1 MNIFH
6 VASLQENSGISKM
19 VCDDEGRVA
28 KSPHNTSPSEARRAI
43 RVRTFLQA
51 RISYGDGA
59 ISTECTV
66 SQLSDVGARLTL
78 ASTIALPDLF
88 DIAIPQR
95 GISCRAKLVWRN
107 DDQVGIDL
115 LSGEEDLPA
124 PTTEDY
130 LARIKALEAE
140 NGKLKMQISTLLQQV
155 HRLTAE

>member
-1 MNIFH
+1 MAN
-6 VASLQENSGISKM
+6 
-19 VCDDEGRVA
+19 
-28 KSPHNTSPSEARRAI
+28 SPHNVNSSEARRAI

-51 RISYGDGA
+51 RISYGEGA

-66 SQLSDVGARLTL
+66 SQLSDGGARLTL
-78 ASTIALPDLF
+78 ASTVALPDAF

-107 DDQVGIDL
+107 DDQIGIDFL
-115 LSGEEDLPA
+115 GGGDAPPPTIEDH
-124 PTTEDY
+124 

-140 NGKLKMQISTLLQQV
+140 NAKLKMQISTLLQQV